1 MIFLQTTH
9 LHSLLSKNSIIG
21 DVKSQDK
28 ESQDLAFFLEI
39 DQLMESSAEGQRKA
53 LSILKSRSGDYPSNP
68 EFLWR
73 LCKAT
78 YLVAVRE
85 GESSGG
91 GQENDSSAKKQEM
104 IFEAVAVG
112 AKVK

>member
-1 MIFLQTTH
+1 M
-9 LHSLLSKNSIIG
+9 LLSPTTTLSSLFTSCVDHHQTHNNNIISAERLS
-21 DVKSQDK
+21 DKIKALQDK
-28 ESQDLAFFLEI
+28 ESQDLAFFLEV

-53 LSILKSRSGDYPSNP
+53 LSILKSRSDDYPSNP

-85 GESSGG
+85 GESYGG
-91 GQENDSSAKKQEM
+91 GQENDSS
-104 IFEAVAVG
+104 
-112 AKVK
+112 